1 MSDSLRVW
9 DSGRRP
15 PPAEV
20 LGRAE
25 ALLQDPD
32 ERLLPLRL
40 LAERFHVHVRTLRAA
55 ARDGRLRATFTNR
68 AFFGQPVAMATGRA
82 VATFLATGYGKPAT
96 QLRTGPT
103 LVPVPPDC
111 AARVTGIRLRLGV
124 SKAELARRIGAAGKA
139 VIYQWEVGKRRPSP
153 VFWARLVKPQR
164 RPATRIVL

>member
-1 MSDSLRVW
+1 MRDVQCQAPGHGDEELSMTLRAVRTELHLSQAEFAARLNVSVNSLRVW

-68 AFFGQPVAMATGRA
+68 AFFGQPGRDGDRESGRNI
-82 VATFLATGYGKPAT
+82 FGYGVRQASDSASNGTDACAGPA
-96 QLRTGPT
+96 
-103 LVPVPPDC
+103 
-111 AARVTGIRLRLGV
+111 
-124 SKAELARRIGAAGKA
+124 
-139 VIYQWEVGKRRPSP
+139 
-153 VFWARLVKPQR
+153 
-164 RPATRIVL
+164 